1 VTVISLSYGRRSTRL
16 RKIKSEIREY
26 MEPGNAEAAL
36 WEASFLFPPE
46 FIAFQGHFPGR
57 AILPGAC
64 QVQCLLTMLEEFS
77 GKPLALKEIVL
88 AKYITPV
95 LPDEA
100 VTVRL
105 VEPLSPDLTGT
116 VKAVIMH
123 EDVKVSEIRIRIT
136 LREQE

>member
-1 VTVISLSYGRRSTRL
+1 M

-26 MEPGNAEAAL
+26 MSPGNAEAGL

-64 QVQCLLTMLEEFS
+64 QVQCLLSMLEEFA
-77 GKPLALKEIVL
+77 GKNLALKEIVL

-95 LPDEA
+95 LPDET

-105 VEPLSPDLTGT
+105 MEPLSPEFPDTT
-116 VKAVIMH
+116 VKAVILH
-123 EDVKVSEIRIRIT
+123 DEVRVSEIRIRVS
-136 LREQE
+136 LREKVER

>member
-1 VTVISLSYGRRSTRL
+1 M

-26 MEPGNAEAAL
+26 MKPGNLEAGL

-64 QVQCLLTMLEEFS
+64 QVQCLLTMLEEFTD
-77 GKPLALKEIVL
+77 KPLSLKEIVL

-100 VTVRL
+100 IKVRL
-105 VEPLSPDLTGT
+105 VEPLAPDFSETT
-116 VKAVIMH
+116 VKAVILH
-123 EDVKVSEIRIRIT
+123 DEVRVSEIRIRVSF
-136 LREQE
+136 REKVER

>member
-1 VTVISLSYGRRSTRL
+1 L

-26 MEPGNAEAAL
+26 MEPRNAEAAL

-64 QVQCLLTMLEEFS
+64 QVQCLLTMLEEFT

-95 LPDEA
+95 LPDEL

-105 VEPLSPDLTGT
+105 LEPLSRDFPGTT
-116 VKAVIMH
+116 VKAVILH
-123 EDVKVSEIRIRIT
+123 EEARVSEIRIRLAI
-136 LREQE
+136 REKEEK

>member
-1 VTVISLSYGRRSTRL
+1 M

-88 AKYITPV
+88 AKYINPV

-100 VTVRL
+100 IKVRL
-105 VEPLSPDLTGT
+105 VEPLAPDFSETT
-116 VKAVIMH
+116 VKAVILH
-123 EDVKVSEIRIRIT
+123 DEVRVSEIRIRVSF
-136 LREQE
+136 REKVER

>member
-1 VTVISLSYGRRSTRL
+1 M

-26 MEPGNAEAAL
+26 MERGSAEAGL

-64 QVQCLLTMLEEFS
+64 QIQCLLSMLEGFV
-77 GKPLALKEIVL
+77 GKPLVLKEIVL
-88 AKYITPV
+88 AKYMTPV
-95 LPDEA
+95 LPDET

-105 VEPLSPDLTGT
+105 VEPLSPDFSGTT
-116 VKAVIMH
+116 VKAVILH
-123 EDVKVSEIRIRIT
+123 EEVKVSEIRIRVSF
-136 LREQE
+136 REKVER

>member
-1 VTVISLSYGRRSTRL
+1 L

-26 MEPGNAEAAL
+26 MEPGKKAGP

-64 QVQCLLTMLEEFS
+64 QIQCLLSMLEEFI
-77 GKPLALKEIVL
+77 GKPLALKEVVL

-95 LPDEA
+95 LPDETI
-100 VTVRL
+100 TVRL
-105 VEPLSPDLTGT
+105 VEPLSPDFPEKT
-116 VKAVIMH
+116 VKAVILH
-123 EDVKVSEIRIRIT
+123 DEVKVSEIRIRVS
-136 LREQE
+136 LRENSGI

>member
-1 VTVISLSYGRRSTRL
+1 L

-64 QVQCLLTMLEEFS
+64 QVQCLLTMLEEFT

-95 LPDEA
+95 LPDEL

-105 VEPLSPDLTGT
+105 LEPLSRDFPGTT
-116 VKAVIMH
+116 VKAVILH
-123 EDVKVSEIRIRIT
+123 EEARVSEIRIRLAI
-136 LREQE
+136 REKEEK

>member
-1 VTVISLSYGRRSTRL
+1 L

-26 MEPGNAEAAL
+26 MEPGNREEGL

-64 QVQCLLTMLEEFS
+64 QIQCLLSMLEAFT
-77 GKPLALKEIVL
+77 GKALALKEIVL

-105 VEPLSPDLTGT
+105 IEPISPDFSGTT
-116 VKAVIMH
+116 VKAVLLH
-123 EDVKVSEIRIRIT
+123 DEVKVSEIRIRVT
-136 LREQE
+136 HLERE

>member
-1 VTVISLSYGRRSTRL
+1 L

-64 QVQCLLTMLEEFS
+64 QVQCLLTMLEEFT

-88 AKYITPV
+88 AKYVTPV
-95 LPDEA
+95 LPDETI
-100 VTVRL
+100 TVRL
-105 VEPLSPDLTGT
+105 VEPLLPDFSGTT
-116 VKAVIMH
+116 VKALILH
-123 EDVKVSEIRIRIT
+123 EEARVSEIRIRVAI
-136 LREQE
+136 REKEER

>member
-1 VTVISLSYGRRSTRL
+1 L

-64 QVQCLLTMLEEFS
+64 QVQCLLTMLEEFT

-100 VTVRL
+100 IKVRL
-105 VEPLSPDLTGT
+105 VEPLLPDFSGTT
-116 VKAVIMH
+116 VKAVILH
-123 EDVKVSEIRIRIT
+123 EETRVSEIRIRVTI
-136 LREQE
+136 REKEER

>member
-1 VTVISLSYGRRSTRL
+1 L

-64 QVQCLLTMLEEFS
+64 QVQCLLKMLEEFT

-95 LPDEA
+95 LPDEL

-105 VEPLSPDLTGT
+105 LEPLSRDFPGTT
-116 VKAVIMH
+116 VKAVILH
-123 EDVKVSEIRIRIT
+123 EEARVSEIRIRLAI
-136 LREQE
+136 REKEEK

>member
-1 VTVISLSYGRRSTRL
+1 M

-64 QVQCLLTMLEEFS
+64 QVQCLLTMLEEFT

-88 AKYITPV
+88 AKYVTPV
-95 LPDEA
+95 LPDETI
-100 VTVRL
+100 TVRL
-105 VEPLSPDLTGT
+105 VEPLLPDFSGTT
-116 VKAVIMH
+116 VKALILH
-123 EDVKVSEIRIRIT
+123 EEARVSEIRIRVAI
-136 LREQE
+136 REKEER

>member
-1 VTVISLSYGRRSTRL
+1 
-16 RKIKSEIREY
+16 

-64 QVQCLLTMLEEFS
+64 QVQCLLTMLEEFT

-88 AKYITPV
+88 AKYVTPV
-95 LPDEA
+95 LPDETI
-100 VTVRL
+100 TVRL
-105 VEPLSPDLTGT
+105 VEPLLPDFSGTT
-116 VKAVIMH
+116 VKALILH
-123 EDVKVSEIRIRIT
+123 EEARVSEIRIRVAI
-136 LREQE
+136 REKEER

>member
-1 VTVISLSYGRRSTRL
+1 M

-26 MEPGNAEAAL
+26 MSPGNAEAGL

-64 QVQCLLTMLEEFS
+64 QVQCLLSMLEEFA
-77 GKPLALKEIVL
+77 GKNLALKEIVL

-95 LPDEA
+95 LPDET

-105 VEPLSPDLTGT
+105 MEPLSPEFTEAT
-116 VKAVIMH
+116 VKAVILH
-123 EDVKVSEIRIRIT
+123 DEVRVSEIRIRVVE
-136 LREQE
+136 R

>member
-1 VTVISLSYGRRSTRL
+1 L

-26 MEPGNAEAAL
+26 MEPGNAESAL

-64 QVQCLLTMLEEFS
+64 QVQCLLTMLEEFT

-95 LPDEA
+95 LPDEL

-105 VEPLSPDLTGT
+105 LEPLSRDFPGTT
-116 VKAVIMH
+116 VKAVILH
-123 EDVKVSEIRIRIT
+123 EEARVSEIRIRLAI
-136 LREQE
+136 REKEEK

>member
-1 VTVISLSYGRRSTRL
+1 M

-64 QVQCLLTMLEEFS
+64 QVQCLLTMLEEFT

-100 VTVRL
+100 IKVRL
-105 VEPLSPDLTGT
+105 VEPLLPDFSGTT
-116 VKAVIMH
+116 VKAVILH
-123 EDVKVSEIRIRIT
+123 EETRVSEIRIRVTI
-136 LREQE
+136 REKEER